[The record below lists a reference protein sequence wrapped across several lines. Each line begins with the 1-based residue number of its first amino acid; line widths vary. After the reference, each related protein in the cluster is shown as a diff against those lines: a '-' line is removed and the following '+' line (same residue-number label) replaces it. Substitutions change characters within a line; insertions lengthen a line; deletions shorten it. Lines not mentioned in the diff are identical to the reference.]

1 MVNRI
6 RNILARFPE
15 NEIAVRCMIRE
26 NEAFDSLCQA
36 YMDID
41 WELDTL
47 ARAKGSESI
56 DRVHM
61 LLDRRS
67 ALEEEILTAI
77 EGYTPV

>member
-15 NEIAVRCMIRE
+15 NEIAVRYMIRE
-26 NEAFDSLCQA
+26 SEAFDSLCQA
-36 YMDID
+36 YMDTD
-41 WELDTL
+41 WELDKL

-61 LLDRRS
+61 LLDRRT